1 MKIVTAGKAFTD
13 IDAYGGC
20 IAYAELLQKQGFDAK
35 AVSTAPLNESITKT
49 VRSWDA
55 PIETTYTPSD
65 DDTFSLVDVSEAKH
79 FEAFVDL
86 ERIDAVIDHHPG
98 FEAFWQERI
107 GDNAHIEAVDAACT
121 QVYELWK
128 EAGLLDQMSA
138 TSAKLLVCGIL
149 DNTLNFGA
157 AITTDRD
164 KTAYADL
171 MKRSGLPD
179 DWPAT
184 YFSEC
189 QEQILADLATA
200 AKNDTKTL
208 EFRTFSVPMRVG
220 QIVVWDAQAVLD
232 NKTTLEQAVGGVE
245 PYWFVNIVSIA
256 DGKSHFYCT
265 SGAVK
270 VWLAELLDVTFDGD
284 LAAASRMWLREEILS
299 EDLQTVEL

>member
-20 IAYAELLQKQGFDAK
+20 IAYAELLQKQGIDAK

-55 PIETTYTPSD
+55 PLDTTYTPSD
-65 DDTFSLVDVSEAKH
+65 DDTFTLVDVSEAKH
-79 FEAFVDL
+79 FESFVDL
-86 ERIDAVIDHHPG
+86 DRIDMVIDHHPG
-98 FEAFWQERI
+98 FEAFWRERI
-107 GDNAHIEAVDAACT
+107 GDNAHIEAVGAACT
-121 QVYELWK
+121 QVYELWQQ
-128 EAGLLDQMSA
+128 AGLLDRMSA
-138 TSAKLLVCGIL
+138 VSAKLLVCGIL

-164 KTAYADL
+164 KAAYGDL
-171 MKRSGLPD
+171 MKRSGLPE

-189 QEQILADLATA
+189 QEQVLTDLLAA

-220 QIVVWDAQAVLD
+220 QVVVWDAGSVLD
-232 NKTTLEQAVGGVE
+232 AKTTLEQVVGGTE

-256 DGKSHFYCT
+256 EGKSYLYAT

-270 VWLAELLDVTFDGD
+270 VWLAELLDVSFDGD
-284 LAAASRMWLREEILS
+284 LAAASRMWLRKEILS